1 MGFAT
6 QLCLAAYV
14 VSVICLVVEQH
25 VAPQMD
31 PYIVTKATLLEKPE
45 ERYID
50 TDTAIDVDDDVVRLE
65 KRSDHLGTFDLST
78 EIPKDKVMLDIY
90 VDATGKKK
98 EGEDNKYDETKG
110 VTFQIKV
117 ACVSC
122 SVSGSVDLSTD
133 GLKIGE
139 VDLKDLFTTTIG
151 DMKDVIDIP
160 LVVSF
165 KDLSVHVELKITF
178 AVGGLFVIPIWG
190 GKFPKFKIPGMKKN
204 LVVDVDLELS
214 LDLIFHASAAV
225 EFQGGFDIKFPNGL
239 NYIIDVVGG
248 EMIESWSGGS
258 LIQDIPF
265 QFTSGSVGYAV
276 LLRATLKAGF
286 DVGVGGK
293 GIGFAMGA
301 FIDPVAYSG
310 QFVFD
315 EKAPCEVE
323 LRQKV
328 FGDVGI
334 FAQASLEI
342 GDKKFDAGPSLY
354 VTFYT
359 VHIADEC
366 VKTSLKRAVY
376 AELEPTPAPV
386 LSARAGARS
395 TPIQEDVKPTATSA
409 ALSTQPPSS
418 TPDPTQA
425 ITSTIYTP
433 EAITITSC
441 ITTIPGYY
449 CPPEHAIPIV
459 QTFEVIQHVVVYPLG
474 ENSTPTT
481 LPDPGRELMVRDFPR
496 TVSLR
501 DPYSFAY
508 LESPIVNR
516 VVPYVTSFEKFEE
529 IRVASAPTSVPA
541 MIHPSITPSAAA
553 RASNGT
559 TSLSNSS
566 VPIATPSSTSANSSS
581 GPSPTSTQASG
592 AGSLVAS
599 SLMMSFAGLFMGLLI

>member
-1 MGFAT
+1 MRFAT
-6 QLCLAAYV
+6 RLCLAAYV
-14 VSVICLVVEQH
+14 VSVISLVVERH

-45 ERYID
+45 ERSID
-50 TDTAIDVDDDVVRLE
+50 TDAAIDVGDDVVRLE
-65 KRSDHLGTFDLST
+65 KRSDHLGTFDLNT

-90 VDATGKKK
+90 VDATGQKK
-98 EGEDNKYDETKG
+98 EGEDNKFDPTTG
-110 VTFQIKV
+110 VTFQINV

-122 SVSGSVDLSTD
+122 SISGSVNLSTD

-165 KDLSVHVELKITF
+165 KDLSVHIELKITF
-178 AVGGLFVIPIWG
+178 AVGGLYVIPIWG
-190 GKFPKFKIPGMKKN
+190 GKFPKSKIPGMKKN
-204 LVVDVDLELS
+204 LVVEVDLELS
-214 LDLIFHASAAV
+214 LDLIFHGSAAIN
-225 EFQGGFDIKFPNGL
+225 FQGGFDIKFPNGL

-248 EMIESWSGGS
+248 EMIELWS
-258 LIQDIPF
+258 
-265 QFTSGSVGYAV
+265 
-276 LLRATLKAGF
+276 R
-286 DVGVGGK
+286 GK

-301 FIDPVAYSG
+301 FIDPVAHTG

-323 LRQKV
+323 LKQKV

-334 FAQASLEI
+334 FVSASLEI
-342 GDKKFDAGPSLY
+342 GNKIKFDSGPSLY

-359 VHIADEC
+359 VNIADEC

-376 AELEPTPAPV
+376 AEIEPTPAPV

-395 TPIQEDVKPTATSA
+395 TPIQEDVKPTATSG
-409 ALSTQPPSS
+409 ALSSQPPSS
-418 TPDPTQA
+418 TPEPTQA

-433 EAITITSC
+433 EAISITSC
-441 ITTIPGYY
+441 MTTIPGYY
-449 CPPEHAIPIV
+449 CPPEYAIPIV

-481 LPDPGRELMVRDFPR
+481 LPDPGRELMVRNFPR
-496 TVSLR
+496 TLSLR

-508 LESPIVNR
+508 LEIPIVNR
-516 VVPYVTSFEKFEE
+516 IVPYVTSIEKFEA

-541 MIHPSITPSAAA
+541 MIHPSVTPSAAA
-553 RASNGT
+553 RGSNGT
-559 TSLSNSS
+559 TSLSNPS
-566 VPIATPSSTSANSSS
+566 VAIATPSSPSANSSS
-581 GPSPTSTQASG
+581 GPSPISTQASS
-592 AGSLVAS
+592 AGTLVAS